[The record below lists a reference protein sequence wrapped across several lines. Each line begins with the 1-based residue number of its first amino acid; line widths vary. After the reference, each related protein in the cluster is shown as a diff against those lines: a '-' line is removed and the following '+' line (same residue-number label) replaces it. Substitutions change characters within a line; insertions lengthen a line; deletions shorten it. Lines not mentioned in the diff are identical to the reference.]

1 MSPSGNVKIHAI
13 QFLTVLIIGLFG
25 AMLSTAPGVC
35 PEPMLVAQHDTLFLT
50 DPDESCA
57 GLSFIPT
64 SCKPYDG
71 HD

>member
-1 MSPSGNVKIHAI
+1 MSY
-13 QFLTVLIIGLFG
+13 Q
-25 AMLSTAPGVC
+25 MLSLDVGWEVSLYFPAHFYVF
-35 PEPMLVAQHDTLFLT
+35 VVQHDTLFLT

-64 SCKPYDG
+64 SCEPYDG